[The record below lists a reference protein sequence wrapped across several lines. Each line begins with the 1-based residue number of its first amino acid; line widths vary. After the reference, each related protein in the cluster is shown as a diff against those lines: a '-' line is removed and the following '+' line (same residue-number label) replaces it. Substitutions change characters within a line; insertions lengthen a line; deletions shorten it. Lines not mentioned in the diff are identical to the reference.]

1 MNKWS
6 ERWPGLG
13 FGWSHCSCWPR
24 DRWLDPVDH
33 QERVRWMVCAFCFYP
48 TMMFWMNVISK
59 WPPSSPQHNHHDRPP
74 VEHGAGLWQDPS
86 LEGRGHC
93 RAGHA
98 QVYNIIVLHLG
109 DLHCFFFF
117 SNLLKIEGGIFQGMC
132 QNAGVDLSFI
142 NRWVKCRSDSWISRN
157 VCNCSNIVKHRQCRK
172 FVMPIFLESTCEAPL
187 CGSPCSLADPF
198 WWRLWKNTIKS
209 KSGTNL
215 LIFLKGFFPRLTQ
228 RLKFL
233 NWFN

>member
-1 MNKWS
+1 MTRSWFWTKPLQLLTSRRMTWS
-6 ERWPGLG
+6 SRPSGK
-13 FGWSHCSCWPR
+13 SSR
-24 DRWLDPVDH
+24 DG
-33 QERVRWMVCAFCFYP
+33 VCFLFLFH
-48 TMMFWMNVISK
+48 MMFWINVISK

-74 VEHGAGLWQDPS
+74 VEHSDGLWQDPS

-172 FVMPIFLESTCEAPL
+172 FVNLPGETPARH
-187 CGSPCSLADPF
+187 PCVDL
-198 WWRLWKNTIKS
+198 LVV
-209 KSGTNL
+209 L
-215 LIFLKGFFPRLTQ
+215 LIRFDGNTQ
-228 RLKFL
+228 EKKVNLARIS
-233 NWFN
+233 